1 MAEKKKATTKKTAS
15 KKEDTKKVAPVKQE
29 VKKQA
34 PAAAAKAAPAKAAA
48 APAAKAVPAKAAAAG
63 STTSQGD
70 SRIGVFICHCGT
82 NIAGSMDIDAVQEY
96 AKSLPNVAYVDNYK
110 YMCSMPG
117 QSVINKAVKE
127 NKLTGVVVAACSPRL
142 HEPTFR
148 TATKESGLNPFRF
161 EMANIREQNSWVHMH
176 DREGSTDK
184 AKDAVRIAV
193 AKAALLQDLH
203 PKSVPVEPTAMVV
216 GAGVAGMQSALDL
229 AAAGIKT
236 YLIESD
242 MSIGGRMSQLDKTFP
257 TLDCSQCILTPK
269 MVDVGRSDKIE
280 LMTWSEVH
288 EVEGYIGNF
297 DVTIRKK
304 ARGVMTPKEAEAKGI
319 IGGGCNGC
327 GDCEAVCPVIKPN
340 DFEIGMKPRKAIYIN
355 HPQVVPLI
363 YTIDFDACVKCG
375 LCVTACGP
383 EKRAIDLE
391 MKDEFIKVKVGTVI
405 LATGYD
411 IFPIENKLEWGYK
424 KYENVISSLEF
435 ERLICASGP
444 TGGHLV
450 RPSDGKT
457 PMRVGFVLCA
467 GSRDN
472 TGNGKPYCSRFC
484 CMYSLKHAHQVIEKI
499 PGCIPY
505 IFYMDIRSF
514 GKMYEEFYYRIQD
527 EGAKFIRGRVANIL
541 EDPKTK
547 NLHVYTDDTLLN
559 RPIDMEV
566 DMVVLAAAVQPKA
579 DTNRTRKLF
588 GVSCSMDGWLLEAH
602 PKLNPCGTT
611 TAGVFLAG
619 VCQGPKDI
627 PDTVA
632 SAEGAASAASIP
644 IHMGEVELEPYFA
657 MCIEDKCAG
666 CGMCVNL
673 CPYSALSLVEKD
685 GRTVMQ
691 VTEAKCKGCGTCGG
705 FCPGGAIW
713 MQHFTTPQIVAQID
727 AFLLGGEQ

>member
-1 MAEKKKATTKKTAS
+1 MAEKKATTKKAPS
-15 KKEDTKKVAPVKQE
+15 KKEDTKKAAPMKQE
-29 VKKQA
+29 VKKAAA
-34 PAAAAKAAPAKAAA
+34 PAAKPKAAPAAAPAKAAT
-48 APAAKAVPAKAAAAG
+48 AG
-63 STTSQGD
+63 STTNQGD
-70 SRIGVFICHCGT
+70 ARIGVFICHCGT
-82 NIAGSMDIDAVQEY
+82 NIAGSMDIEAVQE
-96 AKSLPNVAYVDNYK
+96 ASKKIPHVAFVDNYK

-117 QSVINKAVKE
+117 QTVIHKAIKE
-127 NKLTGVVVAACSPRL
+127 HKLTGVVVAACTPRL

-148 TATKESGLNPFRF
+148 TATKDGGLNPFRF
-161 EMANIREQNSWVHMH
+161 EMANIRDQNSWVHMH
-176 DREGSTDK
+176 DREGSTAK
-184 AKDAVRIAV
+184 AIDAVKIAV
-193 AKAALLQDLH
+193 AKAALLEDLH
-203 PKSVPVEPTAMVV
+203 PKSVPVTPTAMVV
-216 GAGVAGMQSALDL
+216 GAGVAGMQAALDL

-236 YLIESD
+236 YLIEKD

-269 MVDVGRSDKIE
+269 MVDVGRSPNIE

-319 IGGGCNGC
+319 VGGGCNGC
-327 GDCEAVCPVIKPN
+327 GDCENVCPVVKPN
-340 DFEIGMKPRKAIYIN
+340 EFEIGMKPRKAIYVN

-363 YTIDFDACVKCG
+363 YTIDFNSCVKCG

-391 MKDEFIKVKVGTVI
+391 MKDEFVKVKVGTAI

-411 IFPIENKLEWGYK
+411 IFPIEKKEEWGYK
-424 KYENVISSLEF
+424 RFENVISSLEF

-450 RPSDGKT
+450 RPSDGET
-457 PMRVGFVLCA
+457 PKRVAFVLCA

-472 TGNGKPYCSRFC
+472 TGTGKPYCSRFC
-484 CMYSLKHAHQVIEKI
+484 CMYSLKHAHQIIEKI

-527 EGAKFIRGRVANIL
+527 EGAKFIRGRVANIM

-547 NLHVYTDDTLLN
+547 NLHVMTDDTLLD
-559 RPIDMEV
+559 RPVDMEV
-566 DMVVLAAAVQPKA
+566 DMVVLAAAIQPAA

-657 MCIEDKCAG
+657 TCIEEKCAG

-713 MQHFTTPQIVAQID
+713 MNHFTTPQIVAQID

>member
-1 MAEKKKATTKKTAS
+1 MAEKKATTKKAPS

-29 VKKQA
+29 TKK
-34 PAAAAKAAPAKAAA
+34 AA
-48 APAAKAVPAKAAAAG
+48 APAAKPKAAPAEAATVAPTMNA
-63 STTSQGD
+63 SD
-70 SRIGVFICHCGT
+70 ARVGVFICHCGT
-82 NIAGSMDIDAVQEY
+82 NIAGSMDIPAVEE
-96 AKSLPNVAYVDNYK
+96 ASKMIPHVAYVDNYK

-117 QSVINKAVKE
+117 QTVISKAVKDH
-127 NKLTGVVVAACSPRL
+127 KLTAVVVAACTPRL

-148 TATKESGLNPFRF
+148 TATKDAGLNPFRF
-161 EMANIREQNSWVHMH
+161 EMANIRDQNSWVHMH

-184 AKDAVRIAV
+184 AIDAIKIAV

-203 PKSVPVEPTAMVV
+203 PKSVPVEPKAMVV
-216 GAGVAGMQSALDL
+216 GAGVAGMQAALDL

-269 MVDVGRSDKIE
+269 MVDVGRAENID

-319 IGGGCNGC
+319 VGGGCNGC
-327 GDCEAVCPVIKPN
+327 GDCENVCPVIKPN
-340 DFEIGMKPRKAIYIN
+340 QFEEGMKPRKAIYIN

-363 YTIDFDACVKCG
+363 YTIDFDSCVKCG

-411 IFPIENKLEWGYK
+411 IFPIENKKEWGYK
-424 KYENVISSLEF
+424 KFENVITSLEF

-450 RPSDGKT
+450 RPSDGET
-457 PMRVGFVLCA
+457 PKRVAFVLCA

-472 TGNGKPYCSRFC
+472 TGIGKPYCSRFC
-484 CMYSLKHAHQVIEKI
+484 CMYSLKHAHQIIEKI

-559 RPIDMEV
+559 RPVDVEV
-566 DMVVLAAAVQPKA
+566 DMVVLAAAIQPKA

-644 IHMGEVELEPYFA
+644 IHMGAVELEPYFA
-657 MCIEDKCAG
+657 MCIDDKCAG

-673 CPYSALSLVEKD
+673 CPYSALSLVEKN

-713 MQHFTTPQIVAQID
+713 MNHFATPQIVAQID

>member
-1 MAEKKKATTKKTAS
+1 MMAEKKKSTAKKTDA
-15 KKEDTKKVAPVKQE
+15 KKETKVEAPVKQE
-29 VKKQA
+29 GKQA
-34 PAAAAKAAPAKAAA
+34 VPMTVSAKDA
-48 APAAKAVPAKAAAAG
+48 
-63 STTSQGD
+63 
-70 SRIGVFICHCGT
+70 RIGVFICHCGT
-82 NIAGSMDIDAVQEY
+82 NIAGSMDIPAVQDY
-96 AKSLPNVAYVDNYK
+96 AKTLPNVAYVDNYK

-117 QSVINKAVKE
+117 QSVINKAIHD

-148 TATKESGLNPFRF
+148 MATKEGGLNPFRF

-176 DREGSTDK
+176 DHDGSTDK

-193 AKAALLQDLH
+193 AKAALLQDLY
-203 PKSVPVEPTAMVV
+203 PKTVPVEQAAMVV
-216 GAGVAGMQSALDL
+216 GAGVAGMQAALDL

-236 YLIESD
+236 YLIESTP
-242 MSIGGRMSQLDKTFP
+242 SIGGRMSQLDKTFP

-269 MVDVGRSDKIE
+269 MVDVGRAQLID
-280 LMTWSEVH
+280 LMTYTEVDA
-288 EVEGYIGNF
+288 VEGYIGNF

-304 ARGVMTPKEAEAKGI
+304 ARGVLTPKEAEARGI
-319 IGGGCNGC
+319 VGGGCNGC
-327 GDCEAVCPVIKPN
+327 GDCETVCPVIKPN
-340 DFEIGMKPRKAIYIN
+340 QFEVGMKPRRAIYIN

-383 EKRAIDLE
+383 EKKAIDLE
-391 MKDEFIKVKVGTVI
+391 AKDEFVTVKVGTVI
-405 LATGYD
+405 LATGFD
-411 IFPIENKLEWGYK
+411 IFPIEKKEEWGYK
-424 KYENVISSLEF
+424 RYENVITSLEF

-444 TGGHLV
+444 TGGYPV
-450 RPSDGKT
+450 RPSDGERPKKIA
-457 PMRVGFVLCA
+457 FVLCA

-472 TGNGKPYCSRFC
+472 TGVGKPYCSRFC
-484 CMYSLKHAHQVIEKI
+484 CMYSLKHAHQIIEKI
-499 PGCIPY
+499 PGCLPI

-527 EGAKFIRGRVANIL
+527 EGARFIRGRVANIL

-547 NLHVYTDDTLLN
+547 NLHVFADDTLLN
-559 RPIDMEV
+559 RPVDVEV
-566 DMVVLAAAVQPKA
+566 DLVVLAAAVQPMQ
-579 DTNRTRKLF
+579 DTERTRRLF
-588 GVSCSMDGWLLEAH
+588 GVSCTGDGWLQEAH

-644 IHMGEVELEPYFA
+644 IHKGEVELEPYFA
-657 MCIEDKCAG
+657 TCIEERCAG

-673 CPYSALSLVEKD
+673 CPYTALALVEKN
-685 GRTVMQ
+685 GRMVMQ

-713 MQHFTTPQIVAQID
+713 MNHFATPQIVAQID

>member
-1 MAEKKKATTKKTAS
+1 MAEKKVTKKDAAQKTA
-15 KKEDTKKVAPVKQE
+15 KKDAGIAPNMAKEEKKP
-29 VKKQA
+29 
-34 PAAAAKAAPAKAAA
+34 
-48 APAAKAVPAKAAAAG
+48 
-63 STTSQGD
+63 
-70 SRIGVFICHCGT
+70 RIGVFICHCGT
-82 NIAGSMDIDAVQEY
+82 NIAGSMSITDVQEY
-96 AKSLPNVAYVDNYK
+96 AKTLGDVAFADNYQ
-110 YMCSMPG
+110 YMCSTPG
-117 QSVINKAVKE
+117 QKKIEDAIKE
-127 NKLTGVVVAACSPRL
+127 HNLTGIVVAACSPRL

-148 TATKESGLNPFRF
+148 TATKEGGLNPFRF

-176 DREGSTDK
+176 DSEGATSK
-184 AKDAVRIAV
+184 AKDAIRIAV
-193 AKAALLQDLH
+193 AKAALLQDLI

-216 GAGVAGMQSALDL
+216 GAGVAGMQAALDL

-236 YLIESD
+236 YLIEQEP
-242 MSIGGRMSQLDKTFP
+242 SIGGRMSQLDKTFP

-269 MVDVGRSDKIE
+269 MVDVGRSKNIE
-280 LMTWSEVH
+280 LMTYSNVDS
-288 EVEGYIGNF
+288 VEGYIGNF

-304 ARGVMTPKEAEAKGI
+304 ARGVLTPDEAEARGFV
-319 IGGGCNGC
+319 GGGCNGC
-327 GDCEAVCPVIKPN
+327 GDCDAVCPVIKPN
-340 DFEIGMKPRKAIYIN
+340 NFEVGMKPRKAIYIN

-363 YTIDFDACVKCG
+363 YTIDFESCVKCG
-375 LCVTACGP
+375 LCVTACGD
-383 EKRAIDLE
+383 KKAIDLE
-391 MKDEFIKVKVGTVI
+391 MQDELIKVKVGTAI

-411 IFPIENKLEWGYK
+411 IFPIEKKEEWGYK

-450 RPSDGKT
+450 RPSDGVT
-457 PMRVGFVLCA
+457 PKKIAFLLCA

-472 TGNGKPYCSRFC
+472 TGVGKPYCSRFC
-484 CMYSLKHAHQVIEKI
+484 CMYSLKHAHQIIEKI
-499 PGCIPY
+499 PGAQPY
-505 IFYMDIRSF
+505 LFYMDIRSF

-541 EDPKTK
+541 EDPETK
-547 NLHVYTDDTLLN
+547 NLKVYADDTLLD
-559 RPIDMEV
+559 RPMELEV
-566 DMVVLAAAVQPKA
+566 DLVVLASAVEPAA

-666 CGMCVNL
+666 CGMCVKL
-673 CPYSALSLVEKD
+673 CPYSALDLIEKD

-727 AFLLGGEQ
+727 AFLVGGEQ